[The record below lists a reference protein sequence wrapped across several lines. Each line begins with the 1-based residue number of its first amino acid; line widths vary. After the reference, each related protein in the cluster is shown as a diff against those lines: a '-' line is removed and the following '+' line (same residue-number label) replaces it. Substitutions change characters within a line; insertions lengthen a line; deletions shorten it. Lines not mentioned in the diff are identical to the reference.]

1 MKKSIRKILILMG
14 VMFIIFGL
22 CALTACNSGDDTAT
36 TEATTEVVTEAPET
50 TEADTTPEATETTA
64 AKTELATTPAASEA
78 ESVSE
83 TEAPSESATE
93 SDTEPETTE
102 ETTVEETTEGNTLP
116 ADAPTDP
123 TVVTFCD
130 IPENSSL
137 ITTASIAKFEIMDDA
152 DKGSVLKVEVSK
164 YKKNTIAYVKINYAS
179 YMKALGLE
187 TADWSD
193 CAYALV
199 EVKAEGIKS
208 STISMVSVGKVDG
221 AAKTV
226 TSTSSYGA
234 NGEWHYVLFPV
245 AGEEG
250 GEGMLGSLQLE
261 FAENAQVGETIYI
274 KSITFYDNK
283 IDAVE
288 VMGTDLLK
296 PQTATVVIPGL
307 TKEYTFLHITD
318 THVSAFSDSDKGS
331 WTATRLNYNLARR
344 AAFVADG
351 LYAEERFPLFFDY
364 ADKIGASGIFM
375 TGDLVDF
382 PSEKNLEL
390 LYNNATRV
398 NADPIFCLGN
408 HDWNYSDDYMTPNS
422 YATYKPLFANL
433 TGGDPD
439 ISVKEYDEFIV
450 AAIDNSADMVT
461 QETVD
466 KFFALYAKNKPIIL
480 LLHVPLHAETL
491 APDVMTAWNGRNITM
506 GIGAMGEGW
515 QSVRDLYTSVC
526 LDENTPVV
534 AVFAGHVHFNHVD
547 TFPNGVTQ
555 YVTSAGYFGDCRV
568 VTVKGS
574 N

>member
-1 MKKSIRKILILMG
+1 M
-14 VMFIIFGL
+14 IFAL
-22 CALTACNSGDDTAT
+22 CALTACNSGDGSAT
-36 TEATTEVVTEAPET
+36 TEATTNEVTEAPET
-50 TEADTTPEATETTA
+50 TEADTSANVTETETATTA
-64 AKTELATTPAASEA
+64 AASES
-78 ESVSE
+78 ESESASASE
-83 TEAPSESATE
+83 TEAPSEANTE
-93 SDTEPETTE
+93 SDTEADSTTTESEEPTTE
-102 ETTVEETTEGNTLP
+102 ETTEEATLP

-137 ITTASIAKFEIMDDA
+137 ITPASIAKFEIIDDA
-152 DKGSVLKVEVSK
+152 DKGSLLKVSVSK
-164 YKKNTIAYVKINYAS
+164 YKKNTVAYVKINYAS
-179 YMKALGLE
+179 YMKAIGLE
-187 TADWSD
+187 PANWSD
-193 CAYALV
+193 CAYAV
-199 EVKAEGIKS
+199 AEVKIENVTS
-208 STISMVSVGKVDG
+208 PSISMVSLGKVNG

-226 TSTSSYGA
+226 TSTYNYSSSSD
-234 NGEWHYVLFPV
+234 WQYVLFPV
-245 AGEEG
+245 AGEDG
-250 GEGMLGSLQLE
+250 GDGMLGSLQLE
-261 FAENAQVGETIYI
+261 FAENAQIGASIYI
-274 KSITFYDNK
+274 KSIKFYDNK
-283 IDAVE
+283 LDAVE
-288 VMGTDLLK
+288 IMGTNLIK
-296 PQTATVVIPGL
+296 PGEATVVIPGL
-307 TKEYTFLHITD
+307 TKEYKFLHLTD

-344 AAFVADG
+344 ASFVSDG
-351 LYAEERFPLFFDY
+351 IYAEERLPLFFDY
-364 ADKIGASGIFM
+364 ADKIGAEAIFM
-375 TGDLVDF
+375 TGDLIDF
-382 PSEKNLEL
+382 PSQKNLEL

-408 HDWNYSDDYMTPNS
+408 HDWNYSDDYMTPNAYS
-422 YATYKPLFANL
+422 TYKPLFADL

-461 QETVD
+461 QETVN
-466 KFFALYAKNKPIIL
+466 KFFALYEKNKPIIL

-491 APDVMTAWNGRNITM
+491 APDVMAAWNNRNITM